1 MPLDVTTFLFYLI
14 FTVVC
19 LALVF
24 FRAVLEVAR
33 TMLHSII
40 IELNLSLRRILQH
53 PHSVQYITQMH
64 SAASSLSSI
73 RHSDAFTL
81 RIQEETLKL
90 WHPITGYKIT

>member
-1 MPLDVTTFLFYLI
+1 MPLDVTTSLFYLI

-24 FRAVLEVAR
+24 FRAVLGVAR
-33 TMLHSII
+33 TMLCSIL
-40 IELNLSLRRILQH
+40 IELNMSLRCILQH
-53 PHSVQYITQMH
+53 PHSVQYITQMY

-73 RHSDAFTL
+73 RHSDAFTP

-90 WHPITGYKIT
+90 WLVSQGTR